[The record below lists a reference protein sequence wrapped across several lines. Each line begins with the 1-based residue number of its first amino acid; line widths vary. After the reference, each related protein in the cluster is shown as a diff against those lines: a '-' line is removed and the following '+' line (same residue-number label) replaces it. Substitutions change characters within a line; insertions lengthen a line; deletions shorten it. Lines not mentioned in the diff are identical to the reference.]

1 MAPPPERLRPR
12 SVAEEQLYIELHPC
26 SCGAWRLRELPHQVR
41 RSGAEL
47 VSVFRGA
54 CGGCGIARE
63 FVFVLPPE
71 PPPPV
76 GALGGDDASTLITPD
91 QFLTLAEA
99 DVARGTPR
107 ALARAQACLAEVLKF
122 IPPGEALVP
131 ASAFSTAEGARQR
144 LADPDRFSRASLEA
158 RLAALRARTVGS
170 DHP

>member
-1 MAPPPERLRPR
+1 MAPPMRLRPR
-12 SVAEEQLYIELHPC
+12 SVAEEHLYMELHPC
-26 SCGAWRLRELPHQVR
+26 SCGVHQLHERPHQVR
-41 RSGAEL
+41 RDGAEL

-54 CGGCGIARE
+54 CVGCATPRE

-71 PPPPV
+71 PPPP
-76 GALGGDDASTLITPD
+76 GLDLGGDDASTLITPD

-99 DVARGTPR
+99 AVARGTPR

-122 IPPGEALVP
+122 IPPGEATVP
-131 ASAFSTAEGARQR
+131 AGAFRSAEGARQR
-144 LADPDRFSRASLEA
+144 LADPDRFSRGSLEA

>member
-1 MAPPPERLRPR
+1 MAPPERLRPR
-12 SVAEEQLYIELHPC
+12 SVAEEHLYMEVHPC
-26 SCGAWRLRELPHQVR
+26 ACGVFKLHELPHQVR
-41 RSGAEL
+41 RDGAEL

-54 CGGCGIARE
+54 CAGCSAPRE

-71 PPPPV
+71 PPPS
-76 GALGGDDASTLITPD
+76 GLGGDDASTLITPD

-99 DVARGTPR
+99 AVARGTPR
-107 ALARAQACLAEVLKF
+107 GLARAQACLEEVLKF

-170 DHP
+170 GHP